1 MATRAAPLGS
11 GSGDAGGSSPG
22 EVAVTADAKGAE
34 RLAAQEEGPGADPL
48 SHARQAAVAWLLT
61 VMHDDAQPMAHRL
74 QAASLLL
81 AR

>member
-11 GSGDAGGSSPG
+11 GSGDAGGSGPG

-48 SHARQAAVAWLLT
+48 SDARQAAVAWLLT